1 MIAQFVSVWTELV
14 SWITTLFSSITELF
28 VTTTIVEGAAVYSLT
43 FVGTCAVIMAGIAL
57 MLLVFNLIRSFVNM
71 RG

>member
-1 MIAQFVSVWTELV
+1 MIGQFVGVWTELV
-14 SWITTLFSSITELF
+14 TWITSLFESITSLF
-28 VTTTIVEGAAVYSLT
+28 VTTTVVDGVATYALT
-43 FVGTCAVIMAGIAL
+43 FVGTCAVIMAGIAI

>member
-1 MIAQFVSVWTELV
+1 MIGEFVGVWTELV
-14 SWITTLFSSITELF
+14 TWITSLFSAITELF
-28 VTTTIVEGAAVYSLT
+28 VTSTVVEGATVYSLT